1 MLFILLLFVRKS
13 TWTVNIYEIGES
25 FPLFNP
31 RYIGDVT
38 IRLKGSRDKEKPE
51 NQKWFGIGN
60 LWIKSRYVYSYFKI
74 FIAASR

>member
-1 MLFILLLFVRKS
+1 MFFILLLFDRKS
-13 TWTVNIYEIGES
+13 SWAVNIYEIGKS
-25 FPLFNP
+25 FPLPNSP
-31 RYIGDVT
+31 YIGDIT
-38 IRLKGSRDKEKPE
+38 IRLKGSRDKEKPQ